1 VDVTIGCVCPPR
13 ADGAARHPDG
23 DCITFRD
30 RLDFRAGLTVRKAIA
45 LAGEDGPADA
55 AEILAIMTEWYCL
68 LGIEAWTLTDQLGK
82 PVPVSRPA
90 IRARLLDNPD
100 AYTQAAELADAADEL
115 YMATVLLPLLAAAS
129 TSSPPTPTAPST
141 SAPTASSPKSPRRSK
156 RSSTAS
162 IPTAVIVATS
172 SSLVGVS
179 SSSQSSES
187 AA

>member
-1 VDVTIGCVCPPR
+1 MDVTIGCVCPRR

-23 DCITFRD
+23 DRITLRD
-30 RLDFRAGLTVRKAIA
+30 RLDFRQAITIRKAVA
-45 LAGEDGPADA
+45 LAGEEGPADA

-68 LGIEAWTLTDQLGK
+68 LGIESWSLTDQLGK
-82 PVPVSRPA
+82 PVQVSRAA

-100 AYTQAAELADAADEL
+100 AFAQTTELADAADAL
-115 YMATVLLPLLAAAS
+115 YMETVLLPLLAAAS

-141 SAPTASSPKSPRRSK
+141 SAPTDSSPKPPKRSR

-162 IPTAVIVATS
+162 TPTAATAATS
-172 SSLVGVS
+172 SSLAGVS